1 MALNPNEKNP
11 TNGKQSAVRKK
22 KPSQQPNNKTNRPTS
37 SGSKQVT
44 SNPQKKQSQPTTKSN
59 TKKKPATK
67 KPVSKSTSSSKK
79 QTGAKQTTSKKV
91 AEKANSKQQTGAK
104 KSNAKP
110 TATKKAATKKPSS
123 KAGAKQTA
131 TKKVATKKPV
141 SKSTSKQSAS
151 KKVSPKRVASAIGA
165 GAATKKVANKAN
177 DKQKARVSAQKK
189 KPVRKLNNLEVRNS
203 HASTKK
209 RSSKIK
215 FVKPPKRT
223 QGPHIY
229 DEAKYLKTLK
239 KSGRKNLIR
248 IATMFAALFILS
260 LIFVIKLEV
269 TNTKRGNDL
278 EAYAQNNYTETTS
291 VEAKRGTIYDTNGEA
306 LAINLEVYD
315 LRAVT
320 DSKFECNVDGTYEN
334 CSLSKDDV
342 DTAAKEMAAALSL
355 DGDSEA
361 YIKERLNYGLDNG
374 KYEVTFGSQGKNLT
388 LSQKKA
394 LEKLN
399 YPWLQFDA
407 KEQRFYPYGDFASYI
422 IGYTTQDDNGDIN
435 GALGAEKALDGQLKG
450 QDGVETSLFDNYG
463 IELTEAQQSAIPK
476 IDGTDVYLTLDS
488 VIQTYLE
495 NSMEKALSADGVS
508 DVEYDGLFT
517 IVMDAKTGDVLAA
530 QSYPSFD
537 PNVREIENYTN
548 YFTDYCFEPGST
560 FKAATV
566 AAADEAGVWNDTITE
581 PTGTRSAATWGGAKI
596 GDWNN
601 SAGWGNITWAQGFYF
616 SSNTVMTY
624 IMDAIPK
631 DFWVDFVTNK
641 LLIGT
646 PVETQFIETP
656 SCVFNP
662 QYDLEYATTS
672 FGQGM
677 TVNVLQL
684 LRMYSALVGDG
695 NMVTPHIVQTIKD
708 SDTGETIYT
717 DEDLE
722 VIPDVVS
729 KKTSEHIRELLRG
742 VVDYDDGVNQG
753 TGENYLGSD
762 YDIGMKTGTAQMVGD
777 NGQYMENQY
786 IYSTMAAAP
795 IDDPQLLVYTA
806 VIAPKD
812 NKTNISYLAF
822 PQYVKEVIDN
832 SLSYMNSE
840 NRAVDVDNEVKTHR
854 AGDYVGKEM
863 SDVDEGNII
872 KVGSGKI
879 TSQYPKNGQ
888 LLSDDQ
894 NVILFGTD
902 DMAFPDVRGYT
913 YNETVAVCNALNVT
927 CNFSNTGTSVKS
939 VTNESENKYKI
950 KME

>member
-1 MALNPNEKNP
+1 MASNSNEKNP
-11 TNGKQSAVRKK
+11 NNSKQSTVRKK
-22 KPSQQPNNKTNRPTS
+22 KPSQQQADNKTSRSTS
-37 SGSKQVT
+37 NGSKQVA
-44 SNPQKKQSQPTTKSN
+44 SNPQKKQSQSTKKSN
-59 TKKKPATK
+59 AQKKPATK

-79 QTGAKQTTSKKV
+79 QTGAKKTTSKKV
-91 AEKANSKQQTGAK
+91 VEKANSKQQTAK
-104 KSNAKP
+104 KPSSKP
-110 TATKKAATKKPSS
+110 TATKKAANKKTSS
-123 KAGAKQTA
+123 KADA
-131 TKKVATKKPV
+131 TKKQTGTKK
-141 SKSTSKQSAS
+141 STNKSTSKKSVS
-151 KKVSPKRVASAIGA
+151 KKVSPKRVVSAIGA
-165 GAATKKVANKAN
+165 GATTKKVASEAS
-177 DKQKARVSAQKK
+177 DKQKARVNAQKK

-215 FVKPPKRT
+215 FVKPAKRA

-248 IATMFAALFILS
+248 IATMFAALFVLS
-260 LIFVIKLEV
+260 LIFVVKLEV

-320 DSKFECNVDGTYEN
+320 DSGFECNVDGAYEN

-355 DGDSEA
+355 DGDSET
-361 YIKERLNYGLDNG
+361 YIKERLNYGLDNE

-394 LEKLN
+394 LEKLD

-435 GALGAEKALDGQLKG
+435 GALGVEKALDGQLKG

-508 DVEYDGLFT
+508 DIEYDGLFT
-517 IVMDAKTGDVLAA
+517 IVMDAKTGDILAA

-566 AAADEAGVWNDTITE
+566 AAADEAGVWDDTVTE
-581 PTGTRSAATWGGAKI
+581 PTGSRSAATWGGATV

-601 SAGWGNITWAQGFYF
+601 NVGWGNITWAQGFYF

-631 DFWVDFVTNK
+631 DFWIDFVTNK

-662 QYDLEYATTS
+662 QYDLEYATS
-672 FGQGM
+672 AFGQGI
-677 TVNVLQL
+677 TVNTLQL
-684 LRMYSALVGDG
+684 LRMYSALIEDG

-722 VIPDVVS
+722 VIKNVVS
-729 KKTSEHIRELLRG
+729 KKTSAHIRELLRG

-777 NGQYMENQY
+777 NGQYMEDQY
-786 IYSTMAAAP
+786 IYSTIAAAP

-840 NRAVDVDNEVKTHR
+840 NRAVDVDNEVQTYR
-854 AGDYVGKEM
+854 ADNYVDKDM
-863 SDVDEGNII
+863 NDVDEGNII

-879 TSQYPKNGQ
+879 TSQYPKSGQ